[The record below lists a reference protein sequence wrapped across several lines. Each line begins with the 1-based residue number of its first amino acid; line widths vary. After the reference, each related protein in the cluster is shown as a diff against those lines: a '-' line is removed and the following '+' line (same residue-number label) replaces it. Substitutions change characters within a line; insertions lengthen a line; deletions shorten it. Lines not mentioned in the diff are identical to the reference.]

1 MRTTTIRERLHKFIE
16 TAEEKK
22 VKAIYTL
29 FEDDI
34 AQDEWEYTP
43 EFKAELDSRYSQYK
57 KDGKTINATDAN
69 RQIKGILKNG
79 KRK

>member
-1 MRTTTIRERLHKFIE
+1 MKTATIRKRLHQFIE

-34 AQDEWEYTP
+34 AQDELEYTT
-43 EFKAELDSRYSQYK
+43 EFKAELDSRYDQYK
-57 KDGKTINATDAN
+57 KDGKTVNATDAN
-69 RQIKGILKNG
+69 KQIKEIL
-79 KRK
+79 RKDKKK